1 MSALAALKLVVS
13 KKNRAVS
20 PVMHKRQK
28 LCAKLTEQIALCEA
42 EQAGEIYAPK
52 RLKSVVDAATG
63 ERTVVATTKRVREW
77 FWREN
82 GKYNLA
88 IKYGANCC
96 PEGSFAAKT
105 KEKTYQSTRL
115 VSIGLS
121 RVQPIPITLRLY
133 RRVSSRPTSKRIN
146 WVYFIMA

>member
-1 MSALAALKLVVS
+1 MSALAALKFVVS

-88 IKYGANCC
+88 IKYGAKTLVL
-96 PEGSFAAKT
+96 AKGG
-105 KEKTYQSTRL
+105 KNAIEL
-115 VSIGLS
+115 ANENEVLDA
-121 RVQPIPITLRLY
+121 LRLIKTAVGLGELDDAIAEASTAT
-133 RRVSSRPTSKRIN
+133 RTAFKK
-146 WVYFIMA
+146 

>member
-1 MSALAALKLVVS
+1 MSALAALKFVVS

-77 FWREN
+77 FWHNSTGR
-82 GKYNLA
+82 LTA
-88 IKYGANCC
+88 IIKYGAATLTLGKGGKNAF
-96 PEGSFAAKT
+96 EVSDLAELIAAFNSVKSAVIAG
-105 KEKTYQSTRL
+105 ELDDAIADASVRTRKAF
-115 VSIGLS
+115 G
-121 RVQPIPITLRLY
+121 
-133 RRVSSRPTSKRIN
+133 K
-146 WVYFIMA
+146 

>member
-1 MSALAALKLVVS
+1 MSALAALKFVVS

-20 PVMHKRQK
+20 HVMHKRQK
-28 LCAKLTEQIALCEA
+28 LCEKLTEQIALCEA

-88 IKYGANCC
+88 IKYGAKTLVL
-96 PEGSFAAKT
+96 AKGG
-105 KEKTYQSTRL
+105 KNAIEL
-115 VSIGLS
+115 ANENEVLDA
-121 RVQPIPITLRLY
+121 LRLIKTAVGLGELDDAIAEASTAT
-133 RRVSSRPTSKRIN
+133 RTAFKK
-146 WVYFIMA
+146 